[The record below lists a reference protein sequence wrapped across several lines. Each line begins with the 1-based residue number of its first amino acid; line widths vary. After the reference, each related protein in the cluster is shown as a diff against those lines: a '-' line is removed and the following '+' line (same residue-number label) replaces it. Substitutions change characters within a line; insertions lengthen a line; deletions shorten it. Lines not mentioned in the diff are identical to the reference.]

1 MQRIREAQSGLC
13 RLRLPIGALVL
24 ALAPSAMLL
33 ADPGREVRVGV
44 YSNPPKIDIEDP
56 NQSGARGH
64 AGASGLFAEL
74 LGEIARL
81 EGWRIRY
88 QPCDW
93 VDCLD
98 RLEAGQL
105 DLMPDV
111 AFTPARNERFAF
123 HDIAA
128 VASWSQVFAP
138 ALARFDSVR
147 SLSRKRVALLEGGV
161 QQDWMERLRVE
172 DGVAMDLVV
181 FPRIEEAFAAVADG
195 RADAVITNH
204 FAGQHF
210 APRYGLME
218 TPVTFDQV
226 SLFFAAPDPASPLLP
241 IIDRYLL
248 AWKRDPE
255 SIYYAALA
263 RASAAPTEV
272 RLPRWVMSVLPALVL
287 LAVAFAILARWLSG
301 RVRVATRELRQHTD
315 ELENLLA
322 MAPVVLYRLTA
333 PDLRTVWVSANI
345 KSMTGFAVE
354 DAQIEGWWIARI
366 HPDDR
371 ERVARDNLALF
382 EQGRSS
388 SEYRVF
394 DQNGRTLHVL
404 DEKRFVADT
413 PGQQRGMIY
422 GSWSDLTRAREQ
434 QHRLE
439 FLQRHDLLTRLPNRE
454 ALLALT
460 RRRLDSDQVETGAN
474 AFVVLDLDR
483 FRTVNQAMGAAV
495 GDRVLCQVANR
506 LREWAADTDLLARI
520 GNDEFGLLL
529 SAPDAAS
536 IDSALNGL
544 LVMLGAPMRF
554 GGHSLSVTASV
565 GMALLV
571 VDGSDADQ
579 LLQRAGQALDSAR
592 ANGGNRWVR
601 YHPGLGDDAGQR
613 LLLEQELRRAI
624 QEEQLEL
631 HFQPQFRLDTG
642 RLVGVEA
649 LVRWRHPERGLV
661 APSEFIPLAEQ
672 IGLIGEIDAWV
683 VAAACLQFRAWKD
696 CGFDPGRVSVNLSP
710 VQLYRQDLPDY
721 VAACLARARMPSER
735 LLVELTETS
744 LMQNPEL
751 GSKVLGRLG
760 EAGVGVA
767 MDDFGTGY
775 SNLVH
780 LNQLAIV
787 QLKLDRSLIVDIE
800 QSERARKLVRLVL
813 AMAAG
818 LEIETVAEG
827 LETDGQ
833 RELLHRYGCSL
844 GQGFLLGRPM
854 PPDQLP
860 GAVRHVI

>member
-1 MQRIREAQSGLC
+1 MKWGGGTAVRAV
-13 RLRLPIGALVL
+13 PVGALLIAVVCML
-24 ALAPSAMLL
+24 LSAALL

-56 NQSGARGH
+56 SRNSDPNQV
-64 AGASGLFAEL
+64 GASGLFAEL
-74 LGEIARL
+74 LAEIARL
-81 EGWRIRY
+81 EGWRLRY
-88 QPCDW
+88 LACDW
-93 VDCLD
+93 LDCLA

-111 AFTPARNERFAF
+111 AFTPARTERFGF

-138 ALARFDSVR
+138 AQARFDSVR
-147 SLSRKRVALLEGGV
+147 SLNGVRVALLEGGV
-161 QQDWMERLRVE
+161 QQEWMQQLRIE
-172 DGVAMDLVV
+172 DEVALELVV
-181 FPRIEEAFAAVADG
+181 FPRIEEGFAAVADG

-226 SLFFAAPDPASPLLP
+226 NLFFAAPDPASPLLP
-241 IIDRYLL
+241 IIDRHLL

-263 RASAAPTEV
+263 RASAAPAEV
-272 RLPRWVMSVLPALVL
+272 RLPRWVLSVLPALVL
-287 LAVAFAILARWLSG
+287 LAAAFAFLARWLNG
-301 RVRVATRELRQHTD
+301 RVRLATRELRQHTD

-333 PDLRTVWVSANI
+333 PDLQAEWVSANI
-345 KSMTGFAVE
+345 KTMTGFSVE
-354 DAQIEGWWIARI
+354 DARTEGWWLARI
-366 HPDDR
+366 HPEDR
-371 ERVARDNLALF
+371 ERVASDNLAVL
-382 EQGRSS
+382 EQGRIS

-394 DQNGRTLHVL
+394 DRSGRTLHVL
-404 DEKRFVADT
+404 DEKRFVADA
-413 PGQQRGMIY
+413 PGQRSGVIY

-434 QHRLE
+434 QHRLD
-439 FLQRHDLLTRLPNRE
+439 FLQRHDVLTRLPNRE

-460 RRRLDSDQVETGAN
+460 RRRLDTGLTDGGIQ

-506 LREWAADTDLLARI
+506 LRDWAAGTDLLARI

-529 SAPDAAS
+529 SAADSSS
-536 IDSALNGL
+536 IESTLNEL
-544 LVMLGAPMRF
+544 LVMLGSPMRF
-554 GGHSLSVTASV
+554 GGHGLSVTASV
-565 GMALLV
+565 GMALLGT
-571 VDGSDADQ
+571 DGSDADQ
-579 LLQRAGQALDSAR
+579 LLQRAGKALDSAR
-592 ANGGNRWVR
+592 AAGGNRWVH
-601 YHPGLGDDAGQR
+601 YHPGLGDDAGRR
-613 LLLEQELRRAI
+613 LLLEQELRQAV
-624 QEEQLEL
+624 QQDQLAL
-631 HFQPQFRLDTG
+631 DFQPQFRLDSG
-642 RLVGVEA
+642 QLVGVEA
-649 LVRWRHPERGLV
+649 LVRWQHPEHGLV
-661 APSEFIPLAEQ
+661 SPAEFIPLAEQ

-683 VAAACLQFRAWKD
+683 IAAACTQFRSWQD
-696 CGFDPGRVSVNLSP
+696 RGFDPGRVSVNLSP
-710 VQLYRQDLPDY
+710 AQLYREDLPDI
-721 VAACLARARMPSER
+721 VAACLARAGMPPER

-751 GSKVLGRLG
+751 GSQVLRRLG

-787 QLKLDRSLIVDIE
+787 QLKLDRSLIVEIE

-827 LETDGQ
+827 IETDGQ
-833 RELLHRYGCSL
+833 HQLLRSYDCSL

-854 PPDQLP
+854 PPDRLP
-860 GAVRHVI
+860 GAVRDAV